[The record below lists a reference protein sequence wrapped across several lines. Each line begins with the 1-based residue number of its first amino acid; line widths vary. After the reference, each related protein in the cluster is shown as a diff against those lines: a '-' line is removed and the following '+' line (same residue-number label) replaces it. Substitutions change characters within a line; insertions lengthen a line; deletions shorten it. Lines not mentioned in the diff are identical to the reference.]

1 MDKLIPASKIPAA
14 LSLLLAALLALGGA
28 SSPAHLEPPFLYV
41 SPDEW
46 SFENKPVARIDELPS
61 NVLDDAVNG
70 LDETGAQDPCPI
82 IVGHRYTY
90 YQKAYP
96 RFSLIADDPRAF
108 QLFLHNAAERIR
120 DDADGCLPSMLIDR
134 IIDSGS
140 DRCNF
145 NVGKEYDD
153 PVLRDDI
160 DKVIELVEA
169 RHEVMVLQ
177 FSWNSTLIRS
187 NEWLDDTK
195 LYLMELGMKPDS
207 YTFPRDLLLEAV
219 FERDPDRYNFIVEAA
234 KRNDFRAVLRTNPPC
249 RPDPPQEKVAP

>member
-14 LSLLLAALLALGGA
+14 LSLLLAALLVLGGA
-28 SSPAHLEPPFLYV
+28 SSPAHLEPPFLYM

-46 SFENKPVARIDELPS
+46 AFDNKPVARMDELPPD
-61 NVLDDAVNG
+61 VLEDALKGMEEISIGDN
-70 LDETGAQDPCPI
+70 ACPFLAEL
-82 IVGHRYTY
+82 RYAH

-108 QLFLHNAAERIR
+108 QLFLHNAAERIT
-120 DDADGCLPSMLIDR
+120 DDADGCLPSMLISR

-140 DRCNF
+140 NRCNF

-169 RHEVMVLQ
+169 RHAVIVVQ
-177 FSWNSTLIRS
+177 FSLTSTLIRS
-187 NEWLDDTK
+187 NQLLIDTE
-195 LYLMELGMKPDS
+195 LYLMELGIKPARYFS
-207 YTFPRDLLLEAV
+207 PRDLLLERL

-249 RPDPPQEKVAP
+249 RPDPPAQ